1 MLRFTN
7 AVRNLSI
14 PALLAAALITGAT
27 SCKGGKNKDKDA
39 KDSTSKVDS
48 ASIAIPAGLGSPITL
63 DPNKRYIY
71 LAFDD
76 GPQPPG
82 TINCKN
88 IFHEEGVKATFFLV
102 GAHMF
107 DPLRKRIVDS
117 LNNSYPEFVTA
128 NHSTTHGFRDKYAY
142 FYSHPDSAVK
152 DFEKA
157 QNDLNLK
164 LKIARLPGM
173 NTWASVGPSGSEI
186 KGPKS
191 SLKVAKAL
199 DSLGYTIIGWDIE
212 WQFIKGSTPKQGAE
226 QLANDVTKML
236 DGNGMPLY
244 QQNAIVLLAHDR
256 MFAKPQYADSLRK
269 FISVLKQDKRNVFET
284 MDHYPTVQNRK

>member
-1 MLRFTN
+1 MLSFTG
-7 AVRNLSI
+7 AVRNFSI
-14 PALLAAALITGAT
+14 PAILAAAIMVGST
-27 SCKGGKNKDKDA
+27 SCKGGKDKDKETA

-48 ASIAIPAGLGSPITL
+48 ASIAIPSGLGSPITL
-63 DPNKRYIY
+63 DPSKHYIF

-82 TINCKN
+82 TINSKN
-88 IFHEEGVKATFFLV
+88 IFHEEGVKASFFLV

-117 LNNSYPEFVTA
+117 LNNSYPEFVTG
-128 NHSTTHGFRDKYAY
+128 NHSTTHGFRDQYKL
-142 FYSHPDSAVK
+142 FYNHPDSAVK

-173 NTWASVGPSGSEI
+173 NTWASAGDI

-212 WQFIKGSTPKQGAE
+212 WQFVKGSTPKQGAE
-226 QLANDVTKML
+226 ELAANVTKML
-236 DGNGMPLY
+236 EGNGMPTY

-269 FISVLKQDKRNVFET
+269 FISILKQDKNNVFET
-284 MDHYPTVQNRK
+284 LDHYPTVQNRK

>member
-1 MLRFTN
+1 MLNFTST
-7 AVRNLSI
+7 VRNFSL
-14 PALLAAALITGAT
+14 PALMAAAILVGSTG
-27 SCKGGKNKDKDA
+27 CKNGKDKQNT

-48 ASIAIPAGLGSPITL
+48 ASIAIPTGLGSPITY
-63 DPNKRYIY
+63 DPNKRYIF

-82 TINCKN
+82 TINCKS

-102 GAHMF
+102 GMHMF

-117 LNNSYPEFVTA
+117 LNNSYPEFVTG
-128 NHSTTHGFRDKYAY
+128 NHSTSHGFRDHYAS
-142 FYSHPDSAVK
+142 FYKNVDSAVN
-152 DFEKA
+152 DVLKA

-173 NTWASVGPSGSEI
+173 NTWASAGEI
-186 KGPKS
+186 KGPNS
-191 SLKVAKAL
+191 SKNVAKAL

-226 QLANDVTKML
+226 QLAADVNKML
-236 DGNGMPLY
+236 DGNGMPTY

-269 FISVLKQDKRNVFET
+269 FISILKQDKRNVFET
-284 MDHYPTVQNRK
+284 LDHYPTVQNRK